1 MTYAIIAG
9 SAMIAF
15 IAVLRLLFLRHL
27 PKQCFRVLWILA
39 ALRFLLPFSL
49 TYEVELWQAPAVEH
63 QVDKLQTVT
72 LDTQDAIRAD
82 EVAKSS
88 FEITDAIHIILPLG
102 TLISGGFL
110 TLAYL
115 KMSRLAKS
123 GRLIRRDAKSGADIR
138 VGDGVGTPFS
148 CGVFRP
154 IIFIPSSMLKLDATQ
169 LDIIISH
176 ERQHVKSRDQLVK
189 WLIAAAVCLNWYNP
203 LVWLMWCLSSR
214 DIELACDEAVVR
226 GGRNNADYALTL
238 IGAEELRCGGAV
250 CSFGAPLLNERIEC
264 IMKSKKITVCGFV
277 SAALLLAAASAFFV
291 QVTAA
296 QANNTP
302 DAADDA
308 VLEQSDLTLDITYE
322 LGEYEVG
329 DVSSGE
335 DSDVEYKVSETEGE
349 ETELVLVSFELTT
362 PLAEHGEITAHFGE
376 HTNPVGVVTFNNGV
390 NVAAAKGTRVLAAAS
405 GAVTTAE
412 YDAENGNYIVIEH
425 ADGSEIYR
433 HLDEIF
439 VSVGDEVEVGYE
451 IGTVGSTGHAT
462 GPNLG
467 FSVIREGAY
476 VSPEALFE

>member
-15 IAVLRLLFLRHL
+15 IAVLRLLFLRCL

-39 ALRFLLPFSL
+39 ALRLLLPFSL
-49 TYEVELWQAPAVEH
+49 TYEVELWQTPIAEH
-63 QVDKLQTVT
+63 QANGLQTVI
-72 LDTQDAIRAD
+72 LDAQDAIKTA
-82 EVAKSS
+82 EIASPS
-88 FEITDAIHIILPLG
+88 FEITNAIRVILPLG

-123 GRLIRRDAKSGADIR
+123 GRLIRRDVKSGADIR
-138 VGDGVGTPFS
+138 TGDGVGTPFS
-148 CGVFRP
+148 CGAFRP
-154 IIFIPSSMLKLDATQ
+154 IIFIPSSMLQLDLTQ

-176 ERQHVKSRDQLVK
+176 ERQHVRSRDQLVK

-238 IGAEELRCGGAV
+238 IGAEELRSTKAV

-264 IMKSKKITVCGFV
+264 IMRSKKITVCGFI
-277 SAALLLAAASAFFV
+277 SAALILTAASAFFV

-296 QANNTP
+296 KANDDL
-302 DAADDA
+302 DAENGATLVENVAIADTTAEPVGNGSEYDA
-308 VLEQSDLTLDITYE
+308 TKSESECEISDEII
-322 LGEYEVG
+322 
-329 DVSSGE
+329 
-335 DSDVEYKVSETEGE
+335 
-349 ETELVLVSFELTT
+349 LVPTSFELTS
-362 PLAEHGEITAHFGE
+362 PLAEHGEITGHFGE
-376 HTNPVGVVTFNNGV
+376 YTNPVGVTIFNNGV
-390 NVAAAKGTRVLAAAS
+390 NVAAAMGTSVYAAAS
-405 GAVTTAE
+405 GTVVTAE
-412 YDAENGNYIVIEH
+412 YDAENGNYIVVEH
-425 ADGSEIYR
+425 TNGSEIYR
-433 HLDEIF
+433 HLGEIF

-451 IGTVGSTGHAT
+451 IGTVGSTGRAT